1 MRGQGR
7 RVQLR
12 PAGTGENYNPTGTAF
27 SRRNRRGPAS
37 PGLTDYSQVDIRV
50 NPGRAHNLGG
60 GFREMEAHNLNTF
73 GVGGRVLANQL
84 LDLQLLGREEERDVV
99 LRRLPYRL
107 LLCPYQLL
115 L

>member
-1 MRGQGR
+1 
-7 RVQLR
+7 
-12 PAGTGENYNPTGTAF
+12 
-27 SRRNRRGPAS
+27 
-37 PGLTDYSQVDIRV
+37 
-50 NPGRAHNLGG
+50 
-60 GFREMEAHNLNTF
+60 MEAHNLNTF